1 MMYAPLLQSPKTGVI
16 VTGGASGLGLA
27 SARALA
33 AVGRPVALWDINEA
47 GATQAAEEIKRTFAV
62 ASVGLRVDLRDP
74 QAIAPAAAASRDA
87 MGTIG
92 GVLHSAGTVEMTGI
106 EGVTVA
112 NWDSGINVHVRALV
126 LLVQA
131 VLQDLKAHPGSA
143 VVAVAS
149 INATLGAGSIPIYTA
164 AKSAILGLVR
174 SMADELGRDNIRINA
189 VSPGV
194 IDTPIIEPALKVV
207 SREQFER
214 RIQLGRLG
222 RAEEVGRLV
231 RFLLSDEASYI
242 TAAQIVI
249 DGGNL
254 TSQRH

>member
-1 MMYAPLLQSPKTGVI
+1 MYAPLLHSPATGVI

-47 GATQAAEEIKRTFAV
+47 GATEAAEGIRRRYGVPA
-62 ASVGLRVDLRDP
+62 VGLRVDLRDP
-74 QAIAPAAAASRDA
+74 QAMMPAVDASRSA

-92 GVLHSAGTVEMTGI
+92 AVLHSAGTVEITGI

-112 NWDSGINVHVRALV
+112 NWDSGINVHTRALV

-131 VLQDLKAHPGSA
+131 VLHDLKAHPGSA
-143 VVAVAS
+143 VVGIAS
-149 INATLGAGSIPIYTA
+149 INATLAAGSIPIYTA
-164 AKSAILGLVR
+164 AKAGILGLVR
-174 SMADELGRDNIRINA
+174 SMADELGRHNIRINA

-194 IDTPIIEPALKVV
+194 IDTPIIEPALRVV

-222 RAEEVGRLV
+222 RAEEIGRLV

-242 TAAQIVI
+242 TAAEILA
-249 DGGNL
+249 DGGNV
-254 TSQRH
+254 TSQRQ

>member
-1 MMYAPLLQSPKTGVI
+1 MMYAPLLQSPNTGVI

-92 GVLHSAGTVEMTGI
+92 GVLHSAGTVEITGI

-112 NWDSGINVHVRALV
+112 NWDSGINVHVRALM

-131 VLQDLKAHPGSA
+131 VLQDLKDHPGSA

-164 AKSAILGLVR
+164 AKAAILGLVR
-174 SMADELGRDNIRINA
+174 SMADELGQDNIRINA

-194 IDTPIIEPALKVV
+194 ID
-207 SREQFER
+207 
-214 RIQLGRLG
+214 
-222 RAEEVGRLV
+222 
-231 RFLLSDEASYI
+231 
-242 TAAQIVI
+242 
-249 DGGNL
+249 GGNL